1 MRAMRRGIEVA
12 ALALLAGACSGGS
25 AAPSPAPEVHAT
37 PEPPPSS
44 APPAPPTTA
53 LAEAPAP
60 SEAPPHATEGASL
73 AATTQPAELRGRYV
87 QRIDVVDAVSPDG
100 VATVRFLHPSQ
111 TARSRI
117 QALVDEDVR
126 QFVDDV
132 RADSRRAESVDLGC
146 APVAAT
152 RSLVSLV
159 CTADWEDPFD
169 REYEPRWSYAGFTY
183 VIEGDEVRR
192 STETGLVGDVG
203 TAEPVVAALAVA
215 SDGASE
221 AYEPYL
227 TVLGEAALRVYWAP
241 HELFGATPVHAD
253 IPYEQLLDHVSA
265 DGPIARMLR
274 MGAFAAEAPAEL
286 PAATA
291 GQERAVGPWAV
302 GPAVPLREAAAR
314 WAALDPRLRS
324 AVGFLD
330 DPEVRLAIGAAVDP
344 ETAREAARA
353 LGSAR
358 LEPLET
364 GTVVSP
370 FVLERATGSVN
381 VRTAG
386 TSSSG
391 WVATLPRGAL
401 VVGTVLAGGGRR
413 DWLRVIVSGDVDG
426 FSSGRY
432 LDDGGTCLPDASAF
446 AATLPAEA
454 RGTILPI
461 RDLAPQA
468 GHLSPAVLFLA
479 HDATRSWASLRALS
493 RSCRTGSEIAS
504 WTVEGTVVDALVTRT
519 ERMGGEPLVL
529 LETGTT
535 PSEGARWVALRVGSA
550 TPIWEQ
556 AGMHHPSIANDVLAP
571 ATVGPSGRGFWP
583 LAIPSAG
590 GPIRTFHWDAEAHAL
605 VADAPG

>member
-1 MRAMRRGIEVA
+1 MRWGIGA
-12 ALALLAGACSGGS
+12 AVLALVGVACSGGS
-25 AAPSPAPEVHAT
+25 APPSSVPEVHAT

-53 LAEAPAP
+53 LTEAPAP
-60 SEAPPHATEGASL
+60 SEAPPPATEAASL
-73 AATTQPAELRGRYV
+73 AATAQPAELRGRYV
-87 QRIDVVDAVSPDG
+87 QRIDVVDAVTPDG
-100 VATVRFLHPSQ
+100 IATVRFLHPSP

-132 RADSRRAESVDLGC
+132 RDEGERAERMDVGC

-152 RSLVSLV
+152 RVLVSLV
-159 CTADWEDPFD
+159 CTADWEDLVE
-169 REYEPRWSYAGFTY
+169 REYEPGWSYADFTY

-192 STETGLVGDVG
+192 STETGLVDDIG
-203 TAEPVVAALAVA
+203 TAEPVVAALAIA
-215 SDGASE
+215 SEGGSE

-227 TVLGEAALRVYWAP
+227 TVLGDHALRVYWAP
-241 HELFGATPVHAD
+241 HQLFGATPVHAD

-274 MGAFAAEAPAEL
+274 LGAFAAEATAEA
-286 PAATA
+286 PAATP

-302 GPAVPLREAAAR
+302 GPAVPLREAAVR

-330 DPEVRLAIGAAVDP
+330 GSEVRLAIDAAVDV

-353 LGSAR
+353 LGSAP

-391 WVATLPRGAL
+391 WVATLPRGAV
-401 VVGTVLAGGGRR
+401 VVGTVVAGGGRR
-413 DWLRVIVSGDVDG
+413 DWLRVVVSGDVDG

-432 LDDGGTCLPDASAF
+432 LDDGGSCLPDASAF

-454 RGTILPI
+454 RSTILRI

-493 RSCRTGSEIAS
+493 RSCRTGSEIGS

-519 ERMGGEPLVL
+519 ERMGGEALVL

-535 PSEGARWVALRVGSA
+535 PSAGARWLALRVGA
-550 TPIWEQ
+550 AAPIWEQ

-583 LAIPSAG
+583 LAVPSPG
-590 GPIRTFHWDAEAHAL
+590 GPIRTFHWDAETHAL